1 LQEDPLSGLFCFRA
15 IPSVTYWGIS
25 VFFSQNLA
33 MNNFAEWWESLS
45 FSLMVYWAIAV
56 PFSVFFALQLFWSFF
71 AGDDVPDDTPDAEIH
86 ADTGI
91 PFQFFTVKNL
101 IGFFTIFGWA
111 GIAAL
116 DSGAS
121 ETVALFVALASGLVM
136 MTIMA
141 SVYYF
146 LAKANADGTMR
157 IRKAIGGVGEVYL
170 TIPGK
175 RSSVGKVQIMVQGAV
190 RTLDAMT
197 DDDQDIPTGKII
209 TVKEIVNE
217 NILLVTSH

>member
-1 LQEDPLSGLFCFRA
+1 
-15 IPSVTYWGIS
+15 
-25 VFFSQNLA
+25 
-33 MNNFAEWWESLS
+33 MNSFTEWWESLS
-45 FSLMVYWAIAV
+45 FSLMVYWIIAV
-56 PFSVFFALQLFWSFF
+56 PFSLFFALQLIWSFI
-71 AGDDVPDDTPDAEIH
+71 AGDDVPDDTPDAEIA

-91 PFQFFTVKNL
+91 PFQFFTIKNL
-101 IGFFTIFGWA
+101 VGFFTIFGWA

-121 ETVALFVALASGLVM
+121 ETLALIIAVLAGGAM
-136 MTIMA
+136 MTLMA

-146 LAKANADGTMR
+146 LAKANSDGTMR
-157 IRKAIGGVGEVYL
+157 MKNAIGGVGEVYL

-175 RSSVGKVQIMVQGAV
+175 RNSIGKVQIKVQGAV

-197 DDDQDIPTGKII
+197 DDDKDIPTGKII